1 MFGEPRQVRLVCC
14 VLIILS
20 LKGKLARDHT
30 IEQVEALE
38 EKENE
43 QTNELVV
50 RVALGPFN
58 TGSSAT

>member
-1 MFGEPRQVRLVCC
+1 VRLVCC

-20 LKGKLARDHT
+20 LKRKLARDHI
-30 IEQVEALE
+30 IEQVEALK

-50 RVALGPFN
+50 RVVLGPFN